1 MKKIFITAVIAMAIG
16 VASGALLFRHPVATP
31 EGGGAEISGEGVKL
45 LERARQQADAVNV
58 LKQEQERLLAEYTF
72 PFEHKVATPSRVA
85 LLEEVTRILPDNT
98 WLQQL
103 EIHGM
108 EVSMQGTTSS
118 SAKLIGLFE
127 QSGLLEG
134 ASYKSPLVKGR
145 ENEERFQLAVESK
158 AIDPA
163 AALAAQQ
170 DLSENKKPAKAA
182 GKPGKPEGKKP

>member
-1 MKKIFITAVIAMAIG
+1 MAGVTLVLIA
-16 VASGALLFRHPVATP
+16 ALLAIPILKKREAAMGLEP
-31 EGGGAEISGEGVKL
+31 L
-45 LERARQQADAVNV
+45 LTQARQQADAVNA

-103 EIHGM
+103 DIHGM

-127 QSGLLEG
+127 QSALLEG

-163 AALAAQQ
+163 VALAAQQ
-170 DLSENKKPAKAA
+170 ALHENKKPAKAV
-182 GKPGKPEGKKP
+182 GKPGKPPINPASAPAKKP